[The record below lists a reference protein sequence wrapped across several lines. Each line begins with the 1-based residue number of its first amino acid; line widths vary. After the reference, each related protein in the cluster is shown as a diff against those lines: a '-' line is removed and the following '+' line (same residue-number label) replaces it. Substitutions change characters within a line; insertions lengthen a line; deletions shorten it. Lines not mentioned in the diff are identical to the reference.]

1 MIVVVFFSGFATK
14 VDRGFPRVIV
24 NTIKQNAAQPH
35 SIYSLNLETRLMPPK
50 NRPLN
55 TEQLAAL
62 FTRLRRLEAS
72 GLSVLQTFT
81 ILTQSKTELKKPLTT
96 MLQQIKSGRS
106 VSEAGVKAGIF
117 NDTHKTLIHAAESS
131 GRLTEVY
138 GHLADYY
145 TGLAGRINKVK
156 SRLYQPGLTLI
167 IAMFVQP
174 LPDLIGSKITRLD
187 YLQLSLGRLA
197 VIGFG
202 VFLLISLPKILERLG
217 LETAWH
223 RLQLSVPI
231 IAKWIIKRQVNEFF
245 FILAIML
252 ESGVAFSIALPKA
265 VAGIKNS
272 CLRKQFTP
280 ALSMLTSGASVR
292 DTLAKV
298 PVINAMALQ
307 IVHSSEQSGKL
318 ASGIRHYSQREA
330 ETINLQ
336 NDALAEWLPR
346 LVYSLIA
353 IWMISSI
360 LGSQFATVIP
370 SNI

>member
-1 MIVVVFFSGFATK
+1 
-14 VDRGFPRVIV
+14 
-24 NTIKQNAAQPH
+24 
-35 SIYSLNLETRLMPPK
+35 MPPK
-50 NRPLN
+50 NPPLN
-55 TEQLAAL
+55 TEQLATL
-62 FTRLRRLEAS
+62 FTQLKRLEAS
-72 GLSVLQTFT
+72 GLSVLQTLT

-106 VSEAGVKAGIF
+106 VSEAGVRAGLF

-131 GRLTEVY
+131 GQLTKVY
-138 GHLADYY
+138 GQLADYY
-145 TGLAGRINKVK
+145 TGLASRINKVK

-167 IAMFVQP
+167 IALFVQP
-174 LPDLIGSKITRLD
+174 LPDLVGSKITRLD
-187 YLQLSLGRLA
+187 YLQLSLGRLV

-202 VFLLISLPKILERLG
+202 VFLLIKLPNILSRLG
-217 LETAWH
+217 LKAAWH
-223 RLQLSVPI
+223 RVQLSIPVV
-231 IAKWIIKRQVNEFF
+231 AKWIIKRQVNEFF
-245 FILAIML
+245 YILAIML

-280 ALSMLTSGASVR
+280 ALSMLASGASVR

-298 PVINAMALQ
+298 PVINTIALQ

-318 ASGIRHYSQREA
+318 ASGILHYSQREA

-336 NDALAEWLPR
+336 NDTLAEWLPR
-346 LVYSLIA
+346 LVYSIIA
-353 IWMISSI
+353 SWMIFSI

-370 SNI
+370 SDI